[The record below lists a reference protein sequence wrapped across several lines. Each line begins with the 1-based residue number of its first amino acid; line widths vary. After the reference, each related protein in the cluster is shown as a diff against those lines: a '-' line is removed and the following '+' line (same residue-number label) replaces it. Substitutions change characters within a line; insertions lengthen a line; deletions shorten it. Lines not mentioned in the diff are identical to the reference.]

1 MVKKLPEGLKSHQLC
16 PGCGHGIIL
25 RLLDECFEELGVADN
40 KIVALGVGCSC
51 NANGILGGDD
61 FQCAHGRTSAVATG
75 MKLTR
80 PNVCI
85 VSYQGDGDAYVIG
98 LNETL
103 NAAYRNE
110 NITVITV
117 NNSNFAM
124 TGGQMSWTTLPQQKT
139 TTSVYGRDCATTGAP
154 IHVPEIIANNFD
166 VAYVARAA
174 VNDVKH
180 ITQAK
185 KMLKEALTA
194 QLNGEG
200 YSMVEF
206 LSACPTNWHM
216 TPAQANKHVEEA
228 MMPVY
233 PVGVLKERKAQ

>member
-1 MVKKLPEGLKSHQLC
+1 M
-16 PGCGHGIIL
+16 
-25 RLLDECFEELGVADN
+25 
-40 KIVALGVGCSC
+40 
-51 NANGILGGDD
+51 
-61 FQCAHGRTSAVATG
+61 
-75 MKLTR
+75 
-80 PNVCI
+80 
-85 VSYQGDGDAYVIG
+85 
-98 LNETL
+98 
-103 NAAYRNE
+103 
-110 NITVITV
+110 
-117 NNSNFAM
+117 
-124 TGGQMSWTTLPQQKT
+124 
-139 TTSVYGRDCATTGAP
+139 
-154 IHVPEIIANNFD
+154 PEIIANNFD

-233 PVGVLKERKAQ
+233 PVGVLKERKA